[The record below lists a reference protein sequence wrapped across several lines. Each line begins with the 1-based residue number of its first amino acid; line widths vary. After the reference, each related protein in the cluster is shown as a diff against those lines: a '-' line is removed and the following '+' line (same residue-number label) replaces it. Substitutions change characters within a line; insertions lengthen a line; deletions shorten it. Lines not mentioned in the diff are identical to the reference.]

1 MALDWMPRDNEQ
13 KDHMLHTNAHWGT
26 DADAPCVV
34 YEKRPLTDPK
44 GNVQDGLYVAYI
56 RLNNP
61 KQYNSYTTEMVKGV
75 IAGFENSSL
84 DRSVV

>member
-1 MALDWMPRDNEQ
+1 MSLDWMPRDNEP
-13 KDHMLHTNAHWGT
+13 KDHLLHTDAHWGT

-44 GNVQDGLYVAYI
+44 GKVQEGLYVAWI

-61 KQYNSYTTEMVKGV
+61 KQYNGGRVYRHRPLFFLYRRQHQR
-75 IAGFENSSL
+75 IQ
-84 DRSVV
+84 